1 MSANPVTA
9 YNKFWDPG
17 TLSWV
22 FAQQAVIEAGT
33 VNVQGPLSVSGPLT
47 DAELRAADV
56 KVTLDGESV
65 AVTGPLTDTQLRATP
80 VPVSGTFYPET
91 QPVSGAFY
99 PATQP
104 VSVVSL
110 PLPSGA
116 ATESSVAALTKPSDS
131 QHATL
136 DDVAMELRLV
146 LQAINYPGWLDRSA
160 NQIRAQVTGSAA
172 VSGNLTTV
180 TNLTNLGSFT
190 GDHLQRQANYAA
202 WQLTVRAR
210 IT

>member
-1 MSANPVTA
+1 MTFPVHERRA
-9 YNKFWDPG
+9 VGVAPNVVWDVD

-22 FAQQAVIEAGT
+22 RMTQPVVNADV
-33 VNVQGPLSVSGPLT
+33 VNVGGQVEVAGPLT
-47 DAELRAADV
+47 DDE
-56 KVTLDGESV
+56 
-65 AVTGPLTDTQLRATP
+65 LRATP
-80 VPVSGTFYPET
+80 VPVSGTFYPAT
-91 QPVSGAFY
+91 QPVSGDFY

-104 VSVVSL
+104 ISASSL

-136 DDVAMELRLV
+136 DDVAMELRRV